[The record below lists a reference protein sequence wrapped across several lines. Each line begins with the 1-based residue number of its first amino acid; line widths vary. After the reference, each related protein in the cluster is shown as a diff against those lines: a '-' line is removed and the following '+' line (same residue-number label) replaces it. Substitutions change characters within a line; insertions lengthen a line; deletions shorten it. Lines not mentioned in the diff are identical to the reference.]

1 MRFIVMFTRAA
12 LSSEGPRNY
21 ALRLTTF
28 LRNLGLDV
36 NVDISLNNVLMLFKI
51 LYYVSVGNIVIIP
64 FVKGIEL
71 LAIFLAMPFAI
82 VRGSKIIIV
91 NHDVHGLF
99 YAKVPLLWRLLI
111 IMRSGRLFDIP
122 LSPIRIIYVS
132 RYSKLSSYIVTGSR
146 NVLKMGVVIYPIT
159 WKDVYGIYSI
169 RHYKNANNLCIFTK
183 VSKMMM
189 EDFWYVL
196 GKCLDDLLRKGIDFN
211 LIIMGGGSQQDIAN
225 LKNIILKHL
234 SSDAQRRVIFKFN
247 VSNEERD
254 VILKSTAILIY
265 SPSTEGLGMPVFE
278 GIMIG
283 VPVISARQTA
293 LIEFVPSWIYPYREF
308 RYLDFCKAL
317 VEALM
322 NYDELIRHVRYV
334 KRIII
339 TTTLTNLKQLLQIL

>member
-1 MRFIVMFTRAA
+1 MRVVIILTKAT

-21 ALRLTTF
+21 SIRLIS
-28 LRNLGLDV
+28 LLHSLGINV
-36 NVDISLNNVLMLFKI
+36 NVEIIFNNFLALLKI
-51 LYYVSVGNIVIIP
+51 IYYAITNEVVIIP

-71 LAIFLAMPFAI
+71 LAVLLAMPFAT
-82 VRGSKIIIV
+82 VRGSKVIIV
-91 NHDVHGLF
+91 NHDVHGF
-99 YAKVPLLWRLLI
+99 FNVKVPLSWRFLI
-111 IMRSGRLFDIP
+111 IMRSGRLLDIP
-122 LSPIRIIYVS
+122 LSPVRIIYVS

-146 NVLKMGVVIYPIT
+146 NVLEKGIVIYPIT

-169 RHYKNANNLCIFTK
+169 GHYKNANNLCIFAK

-189 EDFWYVL
+189 EDFWYIL

-211 LIIMGGGSQQDIAN
+211 LIIMGGGSQQDVAN

-254 VILKSTAILIY
+254 AILKSTTILIY
-265 SPSTEGLGMPVFE
+265 PPSTEGLGMPVFE
-278 GIMIG
+278 SIMIG

-293 LIEFVPSWIYPYREF
+293 LIEFAPQWIYPYREF
-308 RYLDFCKAL
+308 RYPDFCKAL

-322 NYDELIRHVRYV
+322 NYDELIQHVRHV
-334 KRIII
+334 KRTII